1 MEDAM
6 KALHPSRDVIIRTE
20 AWEQATRFYETT
32 LGLPVVQRN
41 PSLIGFE
48 MGAFRLYVERGAR
61 HGPVFEFLVPDV
73 QAAKSRLLAA
83 GCTVE
88 EEDPSIPRCYLCDP
102 FGLVFNI
109 GVAHVDQ

>member
-32 LGLPVVQRN
+32 LRLPVAHRN
-41 PSLIGFE
+41 PNLIGFE
-48 MGAFRLYVERGAR
+48 MGAFRLYVERGPG
-61 HGPVFEFLVPDV
+61 HGPVFEFLVSDV
-73 QAAKSRLLAA
+73 QAAKSRLIAA

-88 EEDPSIPRCYLCDP
+88 EEDPSVPRCYLRDP

-109 GVAHVDQ
+109 GVARAEQ